1 MTFVIRTKNV
11 LSNEDILLDME
22 LELWELEYELGMPM
36 WYWVTNKLR
45 NHQIA
50 KIIALQNKINAV
62 NNKINKEVSNYD

>member
-1 MTFVIRTKNV
+1 MTFVVKTKNI

-45 NHQIA
+45 NHQVA
-50 KIIALQNKINAV
+50 KVRILKNKIKQI
-62 NNKINKEVSNYD
+62 NNRLNKSTEYD